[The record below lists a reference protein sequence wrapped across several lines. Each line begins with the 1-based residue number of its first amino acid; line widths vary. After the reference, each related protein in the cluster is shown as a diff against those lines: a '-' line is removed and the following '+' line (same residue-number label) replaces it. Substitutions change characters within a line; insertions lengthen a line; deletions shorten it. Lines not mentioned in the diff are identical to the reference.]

1 MTVPALHVRAH
12 GPIGARPIVFLHGVG
27 NTGAMWDRHAAA
39 LAGYRCLAPDLPG
52 HGRSRDVPWQ
62 SRAETA
68 RLIIGLLEGLG
79 RPSALVG
86 LSLGGSVVF
95 AVLERRPDLVDHAIV
110 DGCAAIGTPLAPLMK
125 AGVRLVAPFVRR
137 PMVARMIARSVGLRD
152 AADIADLGD
161 QLRQVEPSSFARAFS
176 DAQDV
181 RISPSLLAAPT
192 KTLLVAGERE
202 IAAVRRSDRELA
214 QRMPFAIARVMPG
227 APHGWLGSA
236 LRVHIAMV
244 AAWIEDGDL
253 PAVLQVDAGPAP
265 RGAVGGST
273 GAEHP

>member
-1 MTVPALHVRAH
+1 
-12 GPIGARPIVFLHGVG
+12 VFLHGVG
-27 NTGAMWDRHAAA
+27 NTGGMWDQHAAA
-39 LAGYRCLAPDLPG
+39 LSEYRCFAPDLPG
-52 HGRSRDVPWQ
+52 HGRSREVPWR

-68 RLIIGLLEGLG
+68 RLVIDWLEGLG
-79 RPSALVG
+79 RPAALVG

-137 PMVARMIARSVGLRD
+137 PTVARMIARSVGLRD

-181 RISPSLLAAPT
+181 RISLSLLAAT
-192 KTLLVAGERE
+192 TATLLVAGEKE
-202 IAAVRRSDRELA
+202 IAAVRRSNRELA
-214 QRMPFAIARVMPG
+214 QRMPVAAARVMPG

-236 LRVHIAMV
+236 LGVHIEMV
-244 AAWIEDGDL
+244 KAWVEDGDL
-253 PAVLQVDAGPAP
+253 PAVLQAEADPAT
-265 RGAVGGST
+265 RRTDGGT
-273 GAEHP
+273 AEAKHS